1 VTAVGWAIVHP
12 ERNQAL
18 AELSVRDTGLG
29 NVNDKITKNRRKTM
43 GLLRDLRGAKSVGVI
58 AELPDKG
65 RADAILV
72 DCGPGSF
79 TGVRVGLAAARA
91 LALAWGAEVSGYSS
105 LALIAASAFAE
116 LDAPETLS
124 VAIVGGH
131 GEYFVQ
137 RFDKEGVRPIAP
149 LASLKPREAALL
161 CGADPVAGSGAE
173 AMRAAGASGRAIAI
187 HADARGTAL
196 LPPTLATLP
205 PSPIYGR
212 APDARLPG

>member
-1 VTAVGWAIVHP
+1 LRRLAIETATEACTVALFEHGQLVGHVHELVGRGHA
-12 ERNQAL
+12 ERL
-18 AELSVRDTGLG
+18 VPMIG
-29 NVNDKITKNRRKTM
+29 
-43 GLLRDLRGAKSVGVI
+43 
-58 AELPDKG
+58 ELPDKG
-65 RADAILV
+65 RADSILV

-91 LALAWGAEVSGYSS
+91 LALAWSADICGYSS

-116 LDAPETLS
+116 PAGFETLS

-137 RFDKEGVRPIAP
+137 RFEKEGVRPITP
-149 LASLKPREAALL
+149 LASLKPEAAAIL
-161 CGADPVAGSGAE
+161 CGSDPIAGSGAE
-173 AMRAAGASGRAIAI
+173 AMRAAGAAGRTLAV
-187 HADARGTAL
+187 HTDARNTVL
-196 LPPTLATLP
+196 LPAALATLA